1 MRDSSET
8 AAAVAGVRHGG
19 RRAAAG
25 RWAILAAAVLWGL
38 SATLARFVFRD
49 RDVPPLTAVELR
61 LVFAV
66 LVLLPWMLVVRR
78 DSLRIAR
85 SDAGG
90 LLVLG
95 LFGVAAVQ
103 GSYYFA
109 IARLGVG
116 LAILLQ
122 YLAPTLVVLWD
133 VVRGRPVR
141 RATWGSIACALLGTT
156 LLVGAVDP
164 RTLRADPLG
173 WAVGFSSAAIFAF
186 YIVRTK
192 AALARHPAETVL
204 LYTFAIAA
212 VFWGFVTPPWRILA
226 AHYPPDLW
234 VMFLALG
241 LFSTLVPFALFNLG
255 LARVSAVEAGI
266 LATSE
271 PVIAVAAA
279 ALFLGEHPTPVQVLG
294 AAFVL
299 VAAVLATLGG
309 APEAP
314 QPGQG

>member
-1 MRDSSET
+1 VPASSEGT
-8 AAAVAGVRHGG
+8 TDRATRRRVALGRWCIVAAA
-19 RRAAAG
+19 
-25 RWAILAAAVLWGL
+25 LFWGL

-49 RDVPPLTAVELR
+49 RAVPPLTAVELR
-61 LVFAV
+61 LVFA
-66 LVLLPWMLVVRR
+66 LALLLPWMLVARR
-78 DSLRIAR
+78 DSFHVAR
-85 SDAGG
+85 ADWSRF
-90 LLVLG
+90 LVLG

-133 VVRGRPVR
+133 VLRGRPVP
-141 RATWGSIACALLGTT
+141 AVTWGSIACALLGTT

-164 RTLRADPLG
+164 GVLRADPLG
-173 WAVGFSSAAIFAF
+173 WTVGFASAVIFAF
-186 YIVRTK
+186 YILRSK
-192 AALARHPAETVL
+192 RLLARYPAETVL
-204 LYTFAIAA
+204 LYTFSIAA
-212 VFWGFVTPPWRILA
+212 LFWACVTPPWRIVA
-226 AHYPPDLW
+226 AQYPPDLW
-234 VMFLALG
+234 LVFLALG
-241 LFSTLVPFALFNLG
+241 LFSTLVPFALFSVG
-255 LARVSAVEAGI
+255 LHRVSAVEAGV

-279 ALFLGEHPTPVQVLG
+279 ALFLGEQPAPVQVLG
-294 AAFVL
+294 AALVL
-299 VAAVLATLGG
+299 LAAVLATVGG